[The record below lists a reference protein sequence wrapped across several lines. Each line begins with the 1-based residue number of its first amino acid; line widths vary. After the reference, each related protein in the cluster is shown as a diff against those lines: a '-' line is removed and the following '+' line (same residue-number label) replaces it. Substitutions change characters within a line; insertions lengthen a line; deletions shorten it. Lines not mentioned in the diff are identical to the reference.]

1 MQVGRSPILFSIL
14 PLAPSIEREDRAGND
29 ECPDKSST
37 KRKEERGEEE
47 EGLSGRSTPFM
58 RRNGE
63 KPGTFAE

>member
-37 KRKEERGEEE
+37 KRKEKGAEE
-47 EGLSGRSTPFM
+47 EGTSGDSSLFV
-58 RRNGE
+58 RRNEE
-63 KPGTFAE
+63 KPGAFAE